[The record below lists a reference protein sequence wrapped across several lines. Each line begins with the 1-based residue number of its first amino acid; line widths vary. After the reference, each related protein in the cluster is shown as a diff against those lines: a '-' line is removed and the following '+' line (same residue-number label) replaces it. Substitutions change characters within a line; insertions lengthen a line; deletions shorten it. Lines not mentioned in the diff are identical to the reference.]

1 MSINKEYKELT
12 NDLLFDSNFELLK
25 NDVHHGSNKYDH
37 CKRVSYL
44 SFLIAKLTKANYKN
58 VARAGLLH
66 DFFYG
71 SRTSKKEIDYLRHP
85 ITSADNAKKF
95 FKINDCEEEII
106 KSHMFHHALIKR
118 LSPFMKEEDKIYFI
132 ENKPKSKESVI
143 VCVSDLLVSFYEV
156 FAYKIRYNTLLYT
169 IFILN
174 LTRY

>member
-1 MSINKEYKELT
+1 MSINKEFNDLT
-12 NDLLFDSNFELLK
+12 NDVLFNSNFELLK
-25 NDVHHGSNKYDH
+25 KDVHHGSNKYDH

-44 SFLIAKLTKANYKN
+44 SFLIAKLTKANCKQ

-71 SRTSKKEIDYLRHP
+71 SRTLKKENDYLRHP
-85 ITSADNAKKF
+85 LTSANNAKKF
-95 FKINDCEEEII
+95 FNINEIEADII

-118 LSPFMKEEDKIYFI
+118 LSPFMKEEDRIYFK

-143 VCVSDLLVSFYEV
+143 VCLSDLLVSFYEV
-156 FAYKIRYNTLLYT
+156 FAYKIRYNTLLYI

-174 LTRY
+174 TTRY